1 MDGGGILT
9 KIISNNKQVRI
20 DKEALKRKTNEG
32 VLCNNGHRIDCHN
45 VEVWSWLRNL
55 QTNQ

>member
-1 MDGGGILT
+1 MT
-9 KIISNNKQVRI
+9 KIILKFTWNNKQVRI
-20 DKEALKRKTNEG
+20 DKEALKRKTNMG
-32 VLCNNGHRIDCHN
+32 VLCNNGHKIYCHY